1 MFCRRKQREEPWIMN
16 KSKSNMQLKEI
27 IVVEG
32 RDDTAAIKRALD
44 AQTIETHGFGIRRET
59 WQLIE
64 KAYNETGIIV
74 FTDPDFAG
82 NEIRKKILEKFPN
95 ALEAFLDR
103 EDASRQG
110 DIGIENAEP
119 EAILEALSKV
129 HCTLCEK
136 RENFS
141 MQDMQKYGLTGGS
154 DSSKRRAALGKLLG
168 IGSGNTGAFLKKLN
182 RFGIDKEE
190 LEKNLEK
197 L

>member
-1 MFCRRKQREEPWIMN
+1 
-16 KSKSNMQLKEI
+16 MQLKEI

-44 AQTIETHGFGIRRET
+44 AQTIETHGFGIRKET
-59 WQLIE
+59 WQLIAE
-64 KAYNETGIIV
+64 AYNRTGIIV

-82 NEIRKKILEKFPN
+82 NEIRKRIIEKFPD

-103 EDASRQG
+103 KDAEKQG

-119 EAILEALSKV
+119 EAILEALSKA
-129 HCTLCEK
+129 HASICEK
-136 RENFS
+136 REIFS
-141 MQDMQKYGLTGGS
+141 MEDMHRYGLTGAG

-168 IGSGNTGAFLKKLN
+168 IGTGNTGAFLKKLN
-182 RFGIDKEE
+182 RFGIEKEE